1 MFDSPQHNFYAMNT
15 YQIKPLNSYAEALAH
30 FNNVLPIRGLTVKPL
45 GKRRYHSGANIS
57 VDDGENVCLNY
68 YGHPLVAWH
77 KDNSFTV
84 NAPVHYS
91 AFTVHTL
98 HYYLPKTMHFGWDKG
113 RLVIVIGGQTRYVLL
128 RDKNLHFV
136 SDGDGFKVSSDIKEY
151 NYRKRPRMATKIM
164 AKYQPFIDWVG
175 LVTSIDNKQG
185 EFEEETTAAHD
196 KLRIA
201 CGLPPDKVV
210 ELAYARHYSKMGYEN
225 LLRVDFSKYM
235 ACAYNIPIPRER
247 KDWSHTQSAKIVL
260 DWMEGSEPNDNWVSA
275 MYVILRQ
282 GGTRDY
288 DYKNRTGWCLRF
300 EKDNLTKYIEELI
313 SVVYRDTVFIKE
325 ELEAGKVPSKT
336 NHCYFNDVALEK
348 LTDMVSDCFV

>member
-68 YGHPLVAWH
+68 CGHPLVAWH

-84 NAPVHYS
+84 DAPVHYS

-98 HYYLPKTMHFGWDKG
+98 HYYLPKTMRFGWDKG
-113 RLVIVIGGQTRYVLL
+113 RLIVVLEDQTRYVLL
-128 RDKNLHFV
+128 RGKNLHFIT
-136 SDGDGFKVSSDIKEY
+136 DGDGFKVSSDIKEY

-247 KDWSHTQSAKIVL
+247 KDWSHTQSAKAVL

-348 LTDMVSDCFV
+348 LTDMVSDSSV